1 MTLNTLEAA
10 VATLAFLGPGALF
23 YFTVSMFFP
32 QRLERQ
38 QTIILRSLAFSVIN
52 YAIWFWVIYLIVT
65 HSLFSEH
72 VILTVVAW
80 VVIIFLSPIL
90 LGLLLVYLNEQD
102 VVGRVFRRVGL
113 NPIHP
118 VPTSWDYKFR
128 NTRGDRWVSVRM
140 VDGSEAA
147 GYFGSNSFASNGT
160 AERDLY
166 LEDVYRVADD
176 GQWQRV
182 PGSDGVLIPGEHI
195 MHIEFW
201 NQDQEG
207 YGEDEQAQ

>member
-38 QTIILRSLAFSVIN
+38 QTIILRSIAFSVIN
-52 YAIWFWVIYLIVT
+52 YAIWFWVIYLIFE
-65 HSLFSEH
+65 HSLFLEH
-72 VILTVVAW
+72 VILTIAAW
-80 VVIIFLSPIL
+80 FVIIFVSPIL
-90 LGLLLVYLNEQD
+90 LGLLLVFLNERN
-102 VVGRVFRRVGL
+102 VIGRTFRRVGL
-113 NPIHP
+113 HPIA
-118 VPTSWDYKFR
+118 TSWDYKFR
-128 NTRGDRWVSVRM
+128 GTRGDRWVSVRM
-140 VDGSEAA
+140 NDGSEVA
-147 GYFGSNSFASNGT
+147 GYFGSSSFASSES

-201 NQDQEG
+201 NQDEEG

>member
-52 YAIWFWVIYLIVT
+52 YAIWFWAIYLIVT
-65 HSLFSEH
+65 RSLFSEH
-72 VILTVVAW
+72 LILTVATW
-80 VVIIFLSPIL
+80 FAIIFVSPIL
-90 LGLLLVYLNEQD
+90 LGFLLVYLNERN
-102 VVGRVFRRVGL
+102 VIGRIFRRVGL

-118 VPTSWDYKFR
+118 IATSWDYKFR
-128 NTRGDRWVSVRM
+128 DTRGDRWVSVRM
-140 VDGSEAA
+140 DDGSEVA
-147 GYFGSNSFASNGT
+147 GYFGSSSFASSES

-182 PGSDGVLIPGEHI
+182 SGSDGVLVRGEHI
-195 MHIEFW
+195 IHIEFW

-207 YGEDEQAQ
+207 YGEDG